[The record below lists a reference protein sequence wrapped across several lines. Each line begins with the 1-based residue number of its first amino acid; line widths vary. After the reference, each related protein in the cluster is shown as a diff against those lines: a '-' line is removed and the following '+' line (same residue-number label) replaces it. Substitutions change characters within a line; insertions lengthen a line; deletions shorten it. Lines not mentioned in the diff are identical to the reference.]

1 MANVQCNDT
10 DQICPTDC
18 TEQQIPSVNFDDCS
32 PELNDSEIEWV
43 ALAKS
48 DAADFTDVEDAAEWT
63 TRINQLATTPAPTPD
78 DSIRMIRVVGDKPAP
93 EITTRIVSG
102 GRSVQTAKR
111 HTLNIDV
118 DETNDLNYEFAR
130 STSCNATY
138 KLWYVT
144 KAGFVYGG
152 ICGLKAQVILNLIQ
166 ARGQGEIELYQGTE
180 SWSDKIDPPRADFP
194 LAGTV
199 NFTAES

>member
-1 MANVQCNDT
+1 MNTQCNDT

-18 TEQQIPSVNFDDCS
+18 SEQQIPSVNFDDCS

-43 ALAKS
+43 AVAKS

-63 TRINQLATTPAPTPD
+63 ARINQLAATPAPDPD
-78 DSIRMIRVVGDKPAP
+78 DSIRMIRVTGDKPAP
-93 EITTRIVSG
+93 EITTRTVSG
-102 GRSVQTAKR
+102 GRLVQTAKK
-111 HTLNIDV
+111 HTVNIDV
-118 DETNDLNYEFAR
+118 DETNSLNYEFAR

-138 KLWYVT
+138 KVWYVT
-144 KAGFVYGG
+144 KAGLVYGG

-166 ARGQGEIELYQGTE
+166 NRGDGEIEIYQGTIT
-180 SWSDKIDPPRADFP
+180 WDDKIDPPRASFP